1 MYLYHKFYL
10 GDLYQRR
17 ETVLLKQNKIEKRS
31 KIRHKTFDNI
41 FNYALKKVEIYHNL
55 NLYL

>member
-10 GDLYQRR
+10 GDLYQHR

-31 KIRHKTFDNI
+31 KIRNTTFDNK
-41 FNYALKKVEIYHNL
+41 FDYALNLIIHVKVS
-55 NLYL
+55 